1 MTLVTG
7 ETDENDPVY
16 PLLPYL
22 HPLNWMWWGTAGEVV
37 PQWER
42 FVQRRQG
49 KQTSPVPSLKC
60 RPFNIQTLQ
69 SIFVN
74 HYSLRPRHEPQAVE
88 ASVTWSNKTKTEA
101 SSNESFHK
109 RKVPTISERQLSLEV
124 PGNSSH
130 KLATQSHLISISPT
144 IQSWVKKRQQVGG
157 HCPDVHCSL
166 DNVHHYSN
174 LVLPPT

>member
-7 ETDENDPVY
+7 ETDENDPVSFASLSP
-16 PLLPYL
+16 PLELD
-22 HPLNWMWWGTAGEVV
+22 VV
-37 PQWER
+37 R
-42 FVQRRQG
+42 HSRRSCPPVRTICPT
-49 KQTSPVPSLKC
+49 QTRQADLTCALASLKC

-74 HYSLRPRHEPQAVE
+74 HYSLRPRHAPQAVE

-109 RKVPTISERQLSLEV
+109 RKVPTISEPQLSLEV

-130 KLATQSHLISISPT
+130 KLATILSPSHPQFSRGWRSA
-144 IQSWVKKRQQVGG
+144 SKWV
-157 HCPDVHCSL
+157 